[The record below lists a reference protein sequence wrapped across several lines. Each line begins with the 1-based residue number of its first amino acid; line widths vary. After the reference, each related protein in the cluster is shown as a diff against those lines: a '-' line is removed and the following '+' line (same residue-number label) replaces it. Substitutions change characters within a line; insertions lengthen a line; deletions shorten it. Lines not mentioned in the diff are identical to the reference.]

1 MKNGNTNSN
10 NHLSWVDLAKG
21 IGVILVVLGH
31 LIYHH
36 TSLTPIAKAI
46 YSFHMPMF
54 FIMSGYVMK
63 KDELSLF
70 RYINRKLFRLI
81 VPTILLSA
89 VLQTVY
95 IGIHGLDNLGSFI
108 SGLFFIEGYI
118 YFNYPAWFFIVL
130 FEALIISKLINL
142 INKSIA
148 LKLVWCIFFFLCG
161 FFASEFKLVPWFGL
175 DRTLLALGYITIG
188 LIARKIHVKLSKV
201 LSCALCMLIFYLWYY
216 FAVQSNSLC
225 SMYGSEY
232 GNFSHFLIASLLGSF
247 LFLKLCY
254 YLNKVSFMEYLS
266 QHSVF
271 IVGSHYIFIWIFND
285 YISKFIDSR
294 FIVLSVFLYFVVILI
309 IYKML
314 SNIIEKHLFLLDGRS
329 LKM

>member
-1 MKNGNTNSN
+1 MG
-10 NHLSWVDLAKG
+10 
-21 IGVILVVLGH
+21 LV
-31 LIYHH
+31 
-36 TSLTPIAKAI
+36 
-46 YSFHMPMF
+46 
-54 FIMSGYVMK
+54 
-63 KDELSLF
+63 
-70 RYINRKLFRLI
+70 
-81 VPTILLSA
+81 
-89 VLQTVY
+89 
-95 IGIHGLDNLGSFI
+95 
-108 SGLFFIEGYI
+108 
-118 YFNYPAWFFIVL
+118 
-130 FEALIISKLINL
+130 
-142 INKSIA
+142 
-148 LKLVWCIFFFLCG
+148 
-161 FFASEFKLVPWFGL
+161 
-175 DRTLLALGYITIG
+175 
-188 LIARKIHVKLSKV
+188 ARKIHVKLSKV

-294 FIVLSVFLYFVVILI
+294 FIVLCVFLYFVVILI

-314 SNIIEKHLFLLDGRS
+314 LNTIEKHLFLLDGRT